1 MSAMFEKKKNK
12 KKKVQNIMSA
22 YLGKNPPE
30 SACKEETVSASKV
43 KHSLRQHQASVMM
56 AAVA

>member
-12 KKKVQNIMSA
+12 KKGTKYHVCISW
-22 YLGKNPPE
+22 KNPPE